1 MILHE
6 RKLILDPDVFTG
18 LTPEM
23 LTELER
29 MGARAALGVLTGHM
43 VRALKEK
50 RAREREK
57 NRDKGAKRGRGP
69 RGSRKGS
76 KSSEPPG
83 SPFTK
88 APLEKR
94 DVGIAETING
104 ELNGS
109 TSQSTPGTHN
119 QDVTAPLADPGSP
132 IIVVVDSDDE
142 GPAMKKRKVD
152 DESQEASNMMMV
164 TETSPG
170 LVPVV

>member
-29 MGARAALGVLTGHM
+29 MGARAALSILTGHM

-57 NRDKGAKRGRGP
+57 NKDKGAKRGRGP
-69 RGSRKGS
+69 RSGRR
-76 KSSEPPG
+76 SEPAG

-94 DVGIAETING
+94 DVGIAGAAING
-104 ELNGS
+104 E
-109 TSQSTPGTHN
+109 TDRDIPQSAPG
-119 QDVTAPLADPGSP
+119 QDNNTVAPPADPGSP
-132 IIVVVDSDDE
+132 IIVVVDSDEE

-152 DESQEASNMMMV
+152 GEGQEASMV
-164 TETSPG
+164 IETSPG
-170 LVPVV
+170 LVPTV